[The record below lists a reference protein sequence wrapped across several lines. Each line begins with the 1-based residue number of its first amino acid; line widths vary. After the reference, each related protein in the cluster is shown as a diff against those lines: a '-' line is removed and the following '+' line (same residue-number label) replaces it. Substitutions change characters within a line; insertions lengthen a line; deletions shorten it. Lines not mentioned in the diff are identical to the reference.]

1 LLAALDK
8 AGVWAEECLRN
19 NERVVLN
26 DPSLRASGTVRA
38 ALHPQFGEVRE
49 LGPMIRFSRS
59 SAGTEN
65 HAPLLGESTRD
76 ILVELEFTAAEIDA
90 LWERKAVS

>member
-1 LLAALDK
+1 
-8 AGVWAEECLRN
+8 
-19 NERVVLN
+19 
-26 DPSLRASGTVRA
+26 
-38 ALHPQFGEVRE
+38 
-49 LGPMIRFSRS
+49 MIRFSRS